1 MFPLFFRCGIALLPN
16 IKISEKLAQ
25 VEARILP
32 APWLKYHDID
42 REKDCLPQV
51 GQWNMMNKVTD
62 ISLVEIHH
70 GIGVQKAV
78 CYPFKTLFSVGCFS
92 YLVCFIV
99 DRKMD
104 NGGAVNNW
112 ICINFSRN
120 VQDSVARGFCSEL
133 AQMCIILGMTYN
145 PNPVLPPPSGRE
157 LDLLIVLLLPDNN
170 GSLYGDLKRIC
181 ETDLGI
187 VSQCC
192 LTKHVFKMSK
202 QYLENVSLK
211 INVKVGGRNTLL
223 VDGSLDEFPL
233 SEIAQ
238 LLFLVQMSPI
248 PIPIPTLGRI
258 LARPFLWWFASQD
271 WPEITKYAG
280 LISAQAHRQELIQ
293 DLYKT

>member
-32 APWLKYHDID
+32 APWLKCHDID
-42 REKDCLPQV
+42 REKDCLPPV

-78 CYPFKTLFSVGCFS
+78 CYPFKTLC
-92 YLVCFIV
+92 
-99 DRKMD
+99 
-104 NGGAVNNW
+104 
-112 ICINFSRN
+112 
-120 VQDSVARGFCSEL
+120 
-133 AQMCIILGMTYN
+133 
-145 PNPVLPPPSGRE
+145 
-157 LDLLIVLLLPDNN
+157 
-170 GSLYGDLKRIC
+170 DLKRIC

-233 SEIAQ
+233 SDIAQ

-258 LARPFLWWFASQD
+258 LARPLLWWFASQD

-280 LISAQAHRQELIQ
+280 LVSAQAHRQELIQ

>member
-1 MFPLFFRCGIALLPN
+1 
-16 IKISEKLAQ
+16 
-25 VEARILP
+25 
-32 APWLKYHDID
+32 
-42 REKDCLPQV
+42 
-51 GQWNMMNKVTD
+51 
-62 ISLVEIHH
+62 
-70 GIGVQKAV
+70 
-78 CYPFKTLFSVGCFS
+78 
-92 YLVCFIV
+92 
-99 DRKMD
+99 MD

-157 LDLLIVLLLPDNN
+157 LDLLIVILLPDNN

-258 LARPFLWWFASQD
+258 LARPLLWWFASQD

-280 LISAQAHRQELIQ
+280 LVSAQAHRQELIQ

>member
-70 GIGVQKAV
+70 V
-78 CYPFKTLFSVGCFS
+78 SVGCFS

-157 LDLLIVLLLPDNN
+157 LDLLIVILLPDNN

-202 QYLENVSLK
+202 QY
-211 INVKVGGRNTLL
+211 
-223 VDGSLDEFPL
+223 
-233 SEIAQ
+233 
-238 LLFLVQMSPI
+238 
-248 PIPIPTLGRI
+248 
-258 LARPFLWWFASQD
+258 
-271 WPEITKYAG
+271 Y
-280 LISAQAHRQELIQ
+280 LIVYI
-293 DLYKT
+293 